1 MKGTILDYTH
11 NEAFILLDDDSV
23 ITVPISTFEH
33 ASPIGSNIDLNRLYN
48 GTYTINY
55 KSSNFYDKTID
66 FF

>member
-11 NEAFILLDDDSV
+11 TEAFVLLDDDSV
-23 ITVPISTFEH
+23 VTVPLSSFEH
-33 ASPIGSNIDLNRLYN
+33 ASPIGSNIDLTRLYN

-55 KSSNFYDKTID
+55 KPTNFCHKSVD